1 MIERTKVMDQIYL
14 THKLKLAD
22 LMRGIEEYKLE
33 EDADVKALKAAN
45 MQVKQK
51 AREKIENAQK
61 LSPEG
66 EKSVLEAVEAAGP
79 IQPLNEHNVL
89 HFEDHVKIQSII
101 SKLGISIMNAKHV
114 AFKTDRR
121 KFLEEK
127 KEAEYQKCIQMFQ
140 QQQKIVFAGV
150 TKSVLEAYK
159 LAMPVF

>member
-33 EDADVKALKAAN
+33 EDEDVKALKAAN
-45 MQVKQK
+45 MQVKTK
-51 AREKIENAQK
+51 AREKIESAQK
-61 LSPEG
+61 LSPEA
-66 EKSVLEAVEAAGP
+66 EKNVLAAVEAAGP
-79 IQPLNEHNVL
+79 IQALNEHNVL

-101 SKLGISIMNAKHV
+101 SKLGISIMNQKHI
-114 AFKTDRR
+114 AFKTERR

-140 QQQKIVFAGV
+140 
-150 TKSVLEAYK
+150 
-159 LAMPVF
+159 